1 MNKNR
6 KFDYIFLVSAAI
18 IIFFGLLILAS
29 VSAAFSQEKVGEA
42 TYYLFHQI
50 YYGFIPGISIAFIIY
65 KIPLGFIKKNAG
77 LFFLGNL
84 FLMVLIFFPGLGI
97 SAGGASRWLDLKFF
111 SFQPSEFLK
120 LVFIIY
126 LSAWLASPVRAFN
139 KKPLAKKI
147 KPDIDN
153 NKRSAIMS
161 SVLIPF
167 LAILGVIAA
176 FLIYQSDATTLG
188 IIILSAFIMYFSANT
203 FLLHPIIIFPI
214 GVGVL
219 YALIKT
225 ESYRLRRLLVFLNP
239 NIDPLGIG
247 YQLKQALIAVGSGG
261 IFGLGLGMSGQKFG
275 FIPHPMSD
283 SIFAILAEETGF
295 LGSFILIILFLAFTL
310 GVFRIA
316 KKSQDK
322 FSRYF
327 AVGFGSWICLQAFIN
342 IGAMI
347 GIFPLAG
354 IPLPFVSYGGSHLIT
369 ELAGMGL
376 LLNIL
381 KENRKVVE

>member
-1 MNKNR
+1 
-6 KFDYIFLVSAAI
+6 
-18 IIFFGLLILAS
+18 
-29 VSAAFSQEKVGEA
+29 
-42 TYYLFHQI
+42 
-50 YYGFIPGISIAFIIY
+50 
-65 KIPLGFIKKNAG
+65 
-77 LFFLGNL
+77 
-84 FLMVLIFFPGLGI
+84 
-97 SAGGASRWLDLKFF
+97 
-111 SFQPSEFLK
+111 
-120 LVFIIY
+120 
-126 LSAWLASPVRAFN
+126 
-139 KKPLAKKI
+139 
-147 KPDIDN
+147 
-153 NKRSAIMS
+153 MS

-239 NIDPLGIG
+239 NIDPMGIG

>member
-1 MNKNR
+1 MKNYQ
-6 KFDYIFLVSAAI
+6 KLDYIFLVSAAI

-29 VSAAFSQEKVGEA
+29 VSVAFSQEKIGDSA
-42 TYYLFHQI
+42 YYLLHQI
-50 YYGFIPGISIAFIIY
+50 YCGFLPGIALAFIAY
-65 KIPLGFIKKNAG
+65 KIPLGFIKRNG
-77 LFFLGNL
+77 WLFFLGNL

-120 LVFIIY
+120 LAFIIY
-126 LSAWLASPVRAFN
+126 LSAWLASPVRTFN

-147 KPDIDN
+147 KFNADENEGPTVLF
-153 NKRSAIMS
+153 
-161 SVLIPF
+161 SVLAPF

-176 FLIYQSDATTLG
+176 FLICQSDATTLG
-188 IIILSAFIMYFSANT
+188 IIIISAFIMYFSANT
-203 FLLHPIIIFPI
+203 SLLHPIIIFFI
-214 GVGVL
+214 GAGVL
-219 YALIKT
+219 FALIKT
-225 ESYRLRRLLVFLNP
+225 EPYRLRRLLVFLNP
-239 NIDPLGIG
+239 NIDPMGIG

-295 LGSFILIILFLAFTL
+295 LGSFILIILFLAFAW

-316 KKSQDK
+316 KESQDK

-327 AVGFGSWICLQAFIN
+327 SVGFGSWICLQAFIN

-354 IPLPFVSYGGSHLIT
+354 IPLPFVSYGGSHLIA
-369 ELAGMGL
+369 ELVGL
-376 LLNIL
+376 GILLNIL
-381 KENRKVVE
+381 KENRKVV